1 MHKRRTKKENA
12 TKCRKKV
19 ESSETTSKYLSLW
32 LLLPILFFCRWGI
45 KINQN
50 TLIEVG
56 WWWYIL
62 CAIIGLAIG
71 IIRLIRDKEISWN
84 WEEYLGAIFY
94 SFIHSAMGLIIG
106 VLLIFG
112 VEIANYYI
120 PSEYKYYN
128 ESATIINKDF
138 SSLYRAG
145 FHFDIE
151 FHFVNKEFGVRTFDF
166 GNDFYKQAEIGDR
179 YTFTFQNGFFNIPI
193 IKGKAKLE

>member
-1 MHKRRTKKENA
+1 MKKEN
-12 TKCRKKV
+12 TIKYGKKV
-19 ESSETTSKYLSLW
+19 ESSESTSKYLSLW
-32 LLLPILFFCRWGI
+32 LLLPILFFCR

-50 TLIEVG
+50 TLFEVG

-62 CAIIGLAIG
+62 CAVIGLAVG
-71 IIRLIRDKEISWN
+71 ITRLIRDKEISWN
-84 WEEYLGAIFY
+84 RKEYLGAIFY

-120 PSEYKYYN
+120 PSEHKYYN

-138 SSLYRAG
+138 SSLYRA
-145 FHFDIE
+145 E
-151 FHFVNKEFGVRTFDF
+151 FHFENKELGVRTFDF

-193 IKGKAKLE
+193 IKGKAKQE

>member
-1 MHKRRTKKENA
+1 MHNDLWKRNAQKKYS
-12 TKCRKKV
+12 KKV
-19 ESSETTSKYLSLW
+19 ESSKNTSNYLSWW
-32 LLLPILFFCRWGI
+32 LLLPILFFCQWGI
-45 KINQN
+45 KVNQN
-50 TLIEVG
+50 TLFEVG

-62 CAIIGLAIG
+62 CATIGLAVG
-71 IIRLIRDKEISWN
+71 IIRLIRDKEIIWN
-84 WEEYLGAIFY
+84 WKEYLGAIFY

-145 FHFDIE
+145 LHFDVE
-151 FHFVNKEFGVRTFDF
+151 FHFENKELGVRTFDF

-193 IKGKAKLE
+193 IKGKVKLE

>member
-1 MHKRRTKKENA
+1 MHKRSMKKES
-12 TKCRKKV
+12 TIKYRKKV
-19 ESSETTSKYLSLW
+19 ESSENTSKYLSLW
-32 LLLPILFFCRWGI
+32 LLLPILFFCR

-50 TLIEVG
+50 TLFEVG

-62 CAIIGLAIG
+62 CAITGLAVG
-71 IIRLIRDKEISWN
+71 IKRLIRDKEIIWN
-84 WEEYLGAIFY
+84 WKEYLGAIFY

-106 VLLIFG
+106 ILLIIG

-120 PSEYKYYN
+120 PSDYKYYN
-128 ESATIINKDF
+128 ESATILNKY
-138 SSLYRAG
+138 SSYSRGARHHYG
-145 FHFDIE
+145 VE
-151 FHFVNKEFGVRTFDF
+151 FHFENKELGVRTLDF